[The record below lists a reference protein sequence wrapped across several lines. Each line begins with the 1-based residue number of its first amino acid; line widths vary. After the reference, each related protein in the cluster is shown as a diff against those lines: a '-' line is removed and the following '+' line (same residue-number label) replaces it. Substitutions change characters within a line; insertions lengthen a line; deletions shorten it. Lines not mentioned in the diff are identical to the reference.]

1 MRKNIIKVGTLCA
14 ALAVS
19 LLITGAVGGLYDAQ
33 WQRGSSAPAVSNP
46 DGAKYIVKSQDG
58 KVALFTGE
66 FVASPAILTDIDV
79 AALREYDRLMLEAGI
94 PVDTYDEVLR
104 LLEDFGP

>member
-1 MRKNIIKVGTLCA
+1 MRKNIIKVGAVCA

-19 LLITGAVGGLYDAQ
+19 LLITGAVTGLDDAR
-33 WQRGSSAPAVSNP
+33 RGADVHTVSEH
-46 DGAKYIVKSQDG
+46 DEARYIIKSQDG

-66 FVASPAILTDIDV
+66 FVSSPAILTDIDITG
-79 AALREYDRLMLEAGI
+79 LREYDRLMLEAGI